1 MTNLLQ
7 IKTYASVLVE
17 TLCELKVD
25 SIFGYPGASVL
36 SIYNELSKVHE
47 IKHYLVRHEQ
57 AAVHA
62 AEGYARASGKTGV
75 VLVTSGPGFTNTITG
90 IANAYADSTP
100 LVILAGDVSTANK
113 QGKIFQNV
121 DITSITKSCSK
132 KIFNLTDSDDIASVI
147 KEAFKEASTGVKGP
161 VVVILPRNIL
171 ENEYTNNKPQ
181 TTPQPEIH
189 TQDFSKEIEELILS
203 KKADMVIGDRLSST
217 YFEENK
223 RRFHN
228 SGNKLVR
235 KLINTIF
242 NSDIS
247 DIMTGMRG
255 FSYEFVKS
263 FPISSKEF
271 EIETEMTIFA
281 LNHNFLIK
289 ELPIEYRDRMDGS
302 ESKLNTF
309 SDGYKVISLLFGLF
323 RDIRPLFFFSL
334 VTLVL
339 LIIAGLYFFPI
350 LIDFYRTGF
359 VEKVPTLIT
368 VGVVAI
374 VAVIIFFTGVVLH
387 VIRKQ
392 HDENFEHHLNLIA
405 QNKKR

>member
-1 MTNLLQ
+1 M
-7 IKTYASVLVE
+7 KTAVLIP
-17 TLCELKVD
+17 C
-25 SIFGYPGASVL
+25 
-36 SIYNELSKVHE
+36 YNEELTIKKDILDFKKALPKADIYVYDNNSTDNSYE
-47 IKHYLVRHEQ
+47 IAKD
-57 AAVHA
+57 
-62 AEGYARASGKTGV
+62 TGAIV
-75 VLVTSGPGFTNTITG
+75 KRE
-90 IANAYADSTP
+90 YR
-100 LVILAGDVSTANK
+100 
-113 QGKIFQNV
+113 QGKGNV
-121 DITSITKSCSK
+121 VRSMFRDIDADCYI
-132 KIFNLTDSDDIASVI
+132 LVDGDDTYPA
-147 KEAFKEASTGVKGP
+147 EA
-161 VVVILPRNIL
+161 
-171 ENEYTNNKPQ
+171 
-181 TTPQPEIH
+181 
-189 TQDFSKEIEELILS
+189 SKEIEELILS

-242 NSDIS
+242 KSDIS

>member
-1 MTNLLQ
+1 M
-7 IKTYASVLVE
+7 KTVVLIP
-17 TLCELKVD
+17 C
-25 SIFGYPGASVL
+25 
-36 SIYNELSKVHE
+36 YNEELTIEK
-47 IKHYLVRHEQ
+47 
-57 AAVHA
+57 
-62 AEGYARASGKTGV
+62 V
-75 VLVTSGPGFTNTITG
+75 VLDFKKALPNADIYVYDNNSTDNSYE
-90 IANAYADSTP
+90 IAKNAGAIVKREYR
-100 LVILAGDVSTANK
+100 
-113 QGKIFQNV
+113 QGKGNV
-121 DITSITKSCSK
+121 VRSMFRDIDADCYI
-132 KIFNLTDSDDIASVI
+132 LVDGDDTYPA
-147 KEAFKEASTGVKGP
+147 EA
-161 VVVILPRNIL
+161 
-171 ENEYTNNKPQ
+171 
-181 TTPQPEIH
+181 
-189 TQDFSKEIEELILS
+189 SKEIEELILS

-217 YFEENK
+217 YFTQNK

-228 SGNKLVR
+228 SGNRLVR
-235 KLINTIF
+235 KLLNTIF

-263 FPISSKEF
+263 FPVTSREF

-289 ELPIEYRDRMDGS
+289 ELPIDYRDRMEGS

-309 SDGYKVISLLFGLF
+309 SDGYKVISLLLGLF

-339 LIIAGLYFFPI
+339 LIIASIYFFPV
-350 LIDFYRTGF
+350 LLDFYRTGY
-359 VEKVPTLIT
+359 VEKVPTLII

-392 HDENFEHHLNLIA
+392 HDENFEHHLTLIS
-405 QNKKR
+405 KKD

>member
-1 MTNLLQ
+1 M
-7 IKTYASVLVE
+7 KTAVLIP
-17 TLCELKVD
+17 C
-25 SIFGYPGASVL
+25 
-36 SIYNELSKVHE
+36 YNEELT
-47 IKHYLVRHEQ
+47 IK
-57 AAVHA
+57 
-62 AEGYARASGKTGV
+62 K
-75 VLVTSGPGFTNTITG
+75 
-90 IANAYADSTP
+90 
-100 LVILAGDVSTANK
+100 VILDFKKALPKADIYVYDNNSTDNSYEIAK
-113 QGKIFQNV
+113 DTGAIVKREYRQGKGNV
-121 DITSITKSCSK
+121 VRSMFRDIDADCYI
-132 KIFNLTDSDDIASVI
+132 LVDGDDTYPA
-147 KEAFKEASTGVKGP
+147 EA
-161 VVVILPRNIL
+161 
-171 ENEYTNNKPQ
+171 
-181 TTPQPEIH
+181 
-189 TQDFSKEIEELILS
+189 SKEIEELILS

-302 ESKLNTF
+302 ESKLNTL

>member
-1 MTNLLQ
+1 M
-7 IKTYASVLVE
+7 KTVVLIP
-17 TLCELKVD
+17 C
-25 SIFGYPGASVL
+25 
-36 SIYNELSKVHE
+36 YNEELTIEK
-47 IKHYLVRHEQ
+47 
-57 AAVHA
+57 
-62 AEGYARASGKTGV
+62 V
-75 VLVTSGPGFTNTITG
+75 VLNFKKALPNADIYVYDNNSTDNSYE
-90 IANAYADSTP
+90 IAKNAGAIVKREYR
-100 LVILAGDVSTANK
+100 
-113 QGKIFQNV
+113 QGKGNV
-121 DITSITKSCSK
+121 VRSMFRDIDADCYI
-132 KIFNLTDSDDIASVI
+132 LVDGDDTYPA
-147 KEAFKEASTGVKGP
+147 EA
-161 VVVILPRNIL
+161 
-171 ENEYTNNKPQ
+171 
-181 TTPQPEIH
+181 
-189 TQDFSKEIEELILS
+189 SKEIEELILS

-217 YFEENK
+217 YFTQNK

-228 SGNKLVR
+228 SGNRLVR
-235 KLINTIF
+235 KLLNTIF

-263 FPISSKEF
+263 FPVTSREF

-289 ELPIEYRDRMDGS
+289 ELPIDYRDRMEGS

-309 SDGYKVISLLFGLF
+309 SDGYKVISLLLGLF

-339 LIIAGLYFFPI
+339 LIIASIYFFPV
-350 LIDFYRTGF
+350 LLDFYRTGY
-359 VEKVPTLIT
+359 VEKVPTLII

-392 HDENFEHHLNLIA
+392 HDENFEHHLTLIS
-405 QNKKR
+405 KKD

>member
-1 MTNLLQ
+1 
-7 IKTYASVLVE
+7 
-17 TLCELKVD
+17 
-25 SIFGYPGASVL
+25 
-36 SIYNELSKVHE
+36 
-47 IKHYLVRHEQ
+47 
-57 AAVHA
+57 
-62 AEGYARASGKTGV
+62 
-75 VLVTSGPGFTNTITG
+75 
-90 IANAYADSTP
+90 
-100 LVILAGDVSTANK
+100 
-113 QGKIFQNV
+113 
-121 DITSITKSCSK
+121 
-132 KIFNLTDSDDIASVI
+132 
-147 KEAFKEASTGVKGP
+147 
-161 VVVILPRNIL
+161 
-171 ENEYTNNKPQ
+171 
-181 TTPQPEIH
+181 
-189 TQDFSKEIEELILS
+189 
-203 KKADMVIGDRLSST
+203 MVIGDRLSST

-374 VAVIIFFTGVVLH
+374 VAVIIFFH
-387 VIRKQ
+387 RCC
-392 HDENFEHHLNLIA
+392 FA
-405 QNKKR
+405 CY

>member
-1 MTNLLQ
+1 M
-7 IKTYASVLVE
+7 KTAVLIP
-17 TLCELKVD
+17 C
-25 SIFGYPGASVL
+25 
-36 SIYNELSKVHE
+36 YNEELT
-47 IKHYLVRHEQ
+47 IK
-57 AAVHA
+57 
-62 AEGYARASGKTGV
+62 K
-75 VLVTSGPGFTNTITG
+75 
-90 IANAYADSTP
+90 
-100 LVILAGDVSTANK
+100 VILDFKKALPKADIYVYDNNSTDNSYEIAK
-113 QGKIFQNV
+113 DTGAIVKREYRQGKGNV
-121 DITSITKSCSK
+121 VRSMFRDIDADCYI
-132 KIFNLTDSDDIASVI
+132 LVDGDDTYPA
-147 KEAFKEASTGVKGP
+147 EA
-161 VVVILPRNIL
+161 
-171 ENEYTNNKPQ
+171 
-181 TTPQPEIH
+181 
-189 TQDFSKEIEELILS
+189 SKEIEELILS

-339 LIIAGLYFFPI
+339 LIISGLYFFPI